1 MLGPV
6 LFLLYVNDMPRVVRS
21 SSIAMFADD
30 TKCFKTIMF
39 AADTELLQSN
49 LDSLSEWST
58 INELDFQPHKCEN
71 LRISRKRISFDR
83 TYRICNIE
91 LKCISSQRDLGVL
104 ISSDL
109 SWNKHID
116 TITTKA
122 NRMLGFLKRNCT
134 KDVPPRAVKSLFIAL
149 VRSHLGY
156 CSQVW
161 APQSVIRNIK
171 LIE

>member
-21 SSIAMFADD
+21 SSITMFANDA
-30 TKCFKTIMF
+30 KCFKTIMF
-39 AADTELLQSN
+39 AADTELLQSD

-58 INELDFQPHKCEN
+58 INEHDFQPHKCEN

-83 TYRICNIE
+83 TKRISFDRTKRICNIE

-116 TITTKA
+116 TITAKA
-122 NRMLGFLKRNCT
+122 NRMLGRDFSNGIAQKI
-134 KDVPPRAVKSLFIAL
+134 SLQEL
-149 VRSHLGY
+149 
-156 CSQVW
+156 
-161 APQSVIRNIK
+161 
-171 LIE
+171 